1 VAGKLHKVSQSG
13 VIAEAA
19 EASGVL
25 LGRDRELLELYA
37 LVDGIGT
44 RGGALVVRGDAGI
57 GKSALL
63 AATKERAQDQGL
75 AVVSTTGALS
85 EAQLAFSGL
94 HQLLLPLLDGLER
107 LPDPQRRALE
117 SAFGIAEADAPNV
130 FLIGLATLGLV
141 AERAVE
147 TPLLFVVEDAH
158 WLDRSSSEVLKF
170 VARRIE
176 SDPAFLLFAVR
187 EGVPSP
193 FDDAGLPE
201 LHVAGLD
208 QDASNALLDLGA
220 TTLPADVRGRIL
232 EAAAGNPLA
241 LIELPVAAAEVGAQA
256 ARSDPL
262 PLTDRLERAFTSRLT
277 SLGTGVQQLLLLA
290 ALDDVD
296 LAELSRAAKT
306 PLRPDDLAPAV
317 AAGLGSLV
325 AGRFRFRHPLIR
337 SAVEQAATPAQL
349 RYAHAALADALAG
362 EPDRAVWHRAA
373 AGNGPNEEV
382 ATALEVTAERAT
394 LRGGG
399 DVAVAAYERAAELT
413 ADPRRRAMRLFL
425 AGDLALK
432 LGGPKEGVRLFR
444 EARGIGLPPAER
456 AISSFYLE
464 LADGTWSGSALI
476 RDFGR
481 VARELVASGDGRR
494 GLEAL
499 ATVSVR
505 AYWER
510 LDDRTRQEI
519 AAISDEI
526 EVPPDEPDR
535 LAVVAMIDPV
545 GRGKEVIEQVSRL
558 SPIGITDLDELFA
571 VGSAAQ
577 AVWADTLALPFL
589 QAAAAGARAHGRLNL
604 LAHTLAFVAWSDLHR
619 GAVRRTSTSA
629 AECARIAE
637 EVRAPRYVVAAR
649 LAQAIA
655 SAEQGDDATAER
667 LVADAE
673 TLLLPLGANPM
684 LALPALARGRL
695 ALAGER
701 FGEAYE
707 HLVRIFD
714 PAGAAFHPFVGGWA
728 IADLADAAVRG
739 EGDLELVRRC
749 VAEWGQIAATTTASR
764 LQVQVTYAESIL
776 AKDAVAEQH
785 FRVAIAAAQAEW
797 PFYVAR
803 TQLAYGVWLRRH
815 RRMTQSRAPL
825 REAAETFDAL
835 GLLRY
840 SERAR
845 RELRAAGETVR
856 QRDPGAWAELSP
868 QELQIAQLA
877 AEGLSNR
884 QIGEQ
889 LYLSHRTV
897 ESHLYRLFP
906 KLGVTSRA
914 QLRGALDSASA
925 PDMQ

>member
-1 VAGKLHKVSQSG
+1 MTQSG
-13 VIAEAA
+13 VIAEEAA
-19 EASGVL
+19 GASGVL
-25 LGRDRELLELYA
+25 LGRERELSELYA
-37 LVDGIGT
+37 LVDGIEQ

-63 AATKERAQDQGL
+63 AAAKERAQNQGL
-75 AVVSTTGALS
+75 TVVSTAGALS

-94 HQLLLPLLDGLER
+94 HQLLLPLLDGLDR

-117 SAFGIAEADAPNV
+117 GAFGIAEADAPDV
-130 FLIGLATLGLV
+130 FLIGLAALGLV
-141 AERAVE
+141 AERTVE
-147 TPLLFVVEDAH
+147 TPLLFSVEDAH
-158 WLDRSSSEVLKF
+158 WLDRPSSEVLKF
-170 VARRIE
+170 VARRVE
-176 SDPAFLLFAVR
+176 SDQALLLFAVR
-187 EGVPSP
+187 EGVSSP

-208 QDASNALLDLGA
+208 QEASSALLDLGA
-220 TTLPADVRGRIL
+220 TTLPADVRRRIL

-262 PLTDRLERAFTSRLT
+262 PLTDRLERAFTTRLA
-277 SLGTGVQQLLLLA
+277 SLDTGVQKLLLFA

-296 LAELSRAAKT
+296 LPELSRAART
-306 PLRPDDLAPAV
+306 PLGPDDLAPAV
-317 AAGLGSLV
+317 AAGLGRLEV
-325 AGRFRFRHPLIR
+325 GRFRFRHPLIR
-337 SAVEQAATPAQL
+337 SAVQQAATTAQL
-349 RYAHAALADALAG
+349 RYAHAALAEALAG

-373 AGNGPNEEV
+373 AASGPSEEV
-382 ATALEVTAERAT
+382 ATALEATAASAT

-413 ADPRRRAMRLFL
+413 ADPQGRAMRLFL

-432 LGGPKEGVRLFR
+432 LGGPSEGVRLFR
-444 EARGIGLPPAER
+444 EARGIGLPPAEH
-456 AISSFYLE
+456 AIASFYLE
-464 LADGTWSGSALI
+464 LAEGTWSGSALI

-481 VARELVASGDGRR
+481 VARELVVSGDGRR

-499 ATVSVR
+499 ATVGVR

-510 LDDRTRQEI
+510 LDDHTRQEI

-526 EVPPDEPDR
+526 KGPRDEPDR
-535 LAVVAMIDPV
+535 LFVLAMIDPI
-545 GRGKEVIEQVSRL
+545 GRGKEVVEQVSRL
-558 SPIGITDLDELFA
+558 SPTGMSDPEQLFT
-571 VGSAAQ
+571 VGAAAQ

-589 QAAAAGARAHGRLNL
+589 QAAAAGTRANGRLYL
-604 LAHTLAFVAWSDLHR
+604 LAHTLAFEAWSDLHR
-619 GAVRRTSTSA
+619 GAVRRAFTSA
-629 AECARIAE
+629 AECTRIAGE
-637 EVRAPRYVVAAR
+637 LRTPRYLVAAR

-655 SAEQGDDATAER
+655 SAEQGDDETSER
-667 LVADAE
+667 LIVDAE

-707 HLVRIFD
+707 HLIRIFD
-714 PAGAAFHPFVGGWA
+714 PTGAAFHQFVRGWA
-728 IADLADAAVRG
+728 LADLADAAVRG
-739 EGDLELVRRC
+739 DGDLETVRGYL
-749 VAEWGQIAATTTASR
+749 ADWGQIAATTTAPR
-764 LQVQVTYAESIL
+764 LQVQVAYAEAIL
-776 AKDAVAEQH
+776 AKDAVAEEH

-803 TQLAYGVWLRRH
+803 TQLAYGVWLRRQ

-840 SERAR
+840 AERAR
-845 RELRAAGETVR
+845 RELRASGVTVR
-856 QRDPGAWAELSP
+856 RRGPGGWSQLSP

-914 QLRGALDSASA
+914 QLRDALERASGS
-925 PDMQ
+925 

>member
-1 VAGKLHKVSQSG
+1 MTGSSVVAEEVAG
-13 VIAEAA
+13 
-19 EASGVL
+19 ASGVL

-37 LVDGIGT
+37 LVEGIGT

-63 AATKERAQDQGL
+63 AATKERAQSRGL
-75 AVVSTTGALS
+75 TVVSTTGALS

-94 HQLLLPLLDGLER
+94 HQLLLPLLDGLDR

-117 SAFGIAEADAPNV
+117 GAFGIAEADAPNV

-141 AERAVE
+141 AERAVD

-176 SDPAFLLFAVR
+176 SDQAVLLFAVR

-208 QDASNALLDLGA
+208 QEASNALLDLGA
-220 TTLPADVRGRIL
+220 TTLPADVRRRIL

-241 LIELPVAAAEVGAQA
+241 LIELPVAAAEVGEQA

-262 PLTDRLERAFTSRLT
+262 PLTDRLERAFSSRLA
-277 SLGTGVQQLLLLA
+277 SLDTGVQKLLLLA

-306 PLRPDDLAPAV
+306 PLGPDDLAPAV
-317 AAGLGSLV
+317 SAGLGRLE

-337 SAVEQAATPAQL
+337 SAVQQAATPAQL
-349 RYAHAALADALAG
+349 RQAHAALAEALAD

-373 AGNGPNEEV
+373 AASGPSEDV
-382 ATALEVTAERAT
+382 AMDLDAAGERAR

-399 DVAVAAYERAAELT
+399 GVAVAAYERAAELT
-413 ADPRRRAMRLFL
+413 ADPKSRALRLYRAGYL
-425 AGDLALK
+425 AFS
-432 LGGPKEGVRLFR
+432 LGRPREGVRLLGQ
-444 EARGIGLPPAER
+444 AQQLGLPAAEH
-456 AISSFYLE
+456 AIASFYLE
-464 LADGTWSGSALI
+464 LAEGTWSGSALI

-481 VARELVASGDGRR
+481 IARELVASGEGQR

-510 LDDRTRQEI
+510 LEDQTRQEI
-519 AAISDEI
+519 AAISNEI
-526 EVPPDEPDR
+526 AGPPDDPIR
-535 LAVVAMIDPV
+535 LSVVAMIDPI
-545 GRGKEVIEQVSRL
+545 GRGKEVIEQISRL
-558 SPIGITDLDELFA
+558 SPVGMSDLDELFA
-571 VGSAAQ
+571 VGSSAQ
-577 AVWADTLALPFL
+577 AVWADTLAPPFL
-589 QAAAAGARAHGRLNL
+589 RAAAAGARASGRLNL
-604 LAHTLAFVAWSDLHR
+604 LAHTLVFEAWSDLHR
-619 GAVRRTSTSA
+619 GAVRHAITSA
-629 AECARIAE
+629 AEAARIAE
-637 EVRAPRYVVAAR
+637 EIRSLRYLGAAQ

-655 SAEQGDDATAER
+655 SAEQGDDENAER
-667 LVADAE
+667 LIAGAE

-714 PAGAAFHPFVGGWA
+714 PASAAFHPFARGWA
-728 IADLADAAVRG
+728 LADLADAAVRG
-739 EGDLELVRRC
+739 DGDLDAVRGYL
-749 VAEWGQIAATTTASR
+749 AEWQQVAQSTTAPH
-764 LQVQVTYAESIL
+764 LQVQVAYGTAIL
-776 AKDAVAEQH
+776 AKDAVAEQC
-785 FRVAIAAAQAEW
+785 FRVAIASAQAEW

-803 TQLAYGVWLRRH
+803 AQLAYGAWLRRH
-815 RRMTQSRAPL
+815 RRMTQSRTPL

-840 SERAR
+840 AERTR
-845 RELRAAGETVR
+845 RELRASGETVR
-856 QRDPGAWAELSP
+856 RRGPGGWSQLSP

-884 QIGEQ
+884 EIGER

-914 QLRGALDSASA
+914 QLRDALEDASA
-925 PDMQ
+925 PDVQ

>member
-1 VAGKLHKVSQSG
+1 
-13 VIAEAA
+13 VIAEEATG
-19 EASGVL
+19 ASGVL
-25 LGRDRELLELYA
+25 LGRDREQSELYA
-37 LVDGIGT
+37 LVDGIEQ

-63 AATKERAQDQGL
+63 AAARERALGRGI

-85 EAQLAFSGL
+85 EAQLAFAGL
-94 HQLLLPLLDGLER
+94 HQLLLPLLDGLDL

-117 SAFGIAEADAPNV
+117 TAFGIAESDAPDL
-130 FLIGLATLGLV
+130 FLIGLAALGLV
-141 AERAVE
+141 AERAAE

-158 WLDRSSSEVLKF
+158 WLDRPSSEVLKF
-170 VARRIE
+170 VARRVE
-176 SDPAFLLFAVR
+176 SDPALLLFAVR
-187 EGVPSP
+187 EGVSSA

-201 LHVAGLD
+201 LPVGGLD
-208 QDASNALLDLGA
+208 PGASNALLDLGA
-220 TTLPADVRGRIL
+220 ATLPAEVRRRIL
-232 EAAAGNPLA
+232 EEAEGNPLA
-241 LIELPVAAAEVGAQA
+241 LIELPLAAAELGVQT
-256 ARSDPL
+256 ARSDPF
-262 PLTDRLERAFTSRLT
+262 PLTDRLERAFASRLT
-277 SLGTGVQQLLLLA
+277 SLDTVVQKLLLLA
-290 ALDDVD
+290 ALDDVE
-296 LAELSRAAKT
+296 LSELSRAAKT
-306 PLRPDDLAPAV
+306 PLGPDDLAPAV
-317 AAGLGSLV
+317 AAGLGRLE

-337 SAVEQAATPAQL
+337 SAVQQAATASE
-349 RYAHAALADALAG
+349 RRDAHTALAEALAD

-373 AGNGPNEEV
+373 ATSGPSEDV
-382 ATALEVTAERAT
+382 AIALDAAAERAT

-399 DVAVAAYERAAELT
+399 NVAIAAYERAAELT
-413 ADPRRRAMRLFL
+413 ADPQRRAMRLFL
-425 AGDLALK
+425 AGDLALE
-432 LGGPKEGVRLFR
+432 LGGPKEGVRLFTAAQR
-444 EARGIGLPPAER
+444 IGLPPAEQ
-456 AISSFYLE
+456 AIASFYLE
-464 LADGTWSGSALI
+464 LAEGTWSGSAMI

-481 VARELVASGDGRR
+481 LARELVASGEGRR

-499 ATVSVR
+499 ATVAVR

-510 LDDRTRQEI
+510 LDDHTRHEI

-526 EVPPDEPDR
+526 AGPPDDPIR
-535 LAVVAMIDPV
+535 LSVVALIDPI
-545 GRGKEVIEQVSRL
+545 GRGKHVIEQISRL
-558 SPIGITDLDELFA
+558 SPVGMPDLHDLFA
-571 VGSAAQ
+571 VGAAAQ
-577 AVWADTLALPFL
+577 SVWADTLALPFL
-589 QAAAAGARAHGRLNL
+589 QAAAATARANGQLNQ
-604 LAHTLAFVAWSDLHR
+604 LAQTLVFEAWSDLHR
-619 GAVRRTSTSA
+619 GAVRKAFTGA
-629 AECARIAE
+629 AEGARIAE
-637 EVRAPRYVVAAR
+637 EIRALRYVVAAR

-655 SAEQGDDATAER
+655 SAEQGDEETAER
-667 LVADAE
+667 LIADAE

-714 PAGAAFHPFVGGWA
+714 PAGAAFHEFVRGWA
-728 IADLADAAVRG
+728 LADLADAAVRG
-739 EGDLELVRRC
+739 DGDLETVRGYL
-749 VAEWGQIAATTTASR
+749 AEWGQIAATTTAPR
-764 LQVQVTYAESIL
+764 LQVQVAYAESIL
-776 AKDAVAEQH
+776 AKDAVAEEH

-803 TQLAYGVWLRRH
+803 TQLAYGVWLRRQ

-825 REAAETFDAL
+825 REASATFDAL

-840 SERAR
+840 AERAR
-845 RELRAAGETVR
+845 RELRASGETVR
-856 QRDPGAWAELSP
+856 RRDPSGWSQLSP

-914 QLRGALDSASA
+914 QLRDALENASD
-925 PDMQ
+925 P

>member
-1 VAGKLHKVSQSG
+1 MTRGG
-13 VIAEAA
+13 VIAEEAPG
-19 EASGVL
+19 ASGLL
-25 LGRDRELLELYA
+25 LGRDQELSELYA
-37 LVDGIGT
+37 LVDGIAEH
-44 RGGALVVRGDAGI
+44 GGALVVRGDAGI

-63 AATKERAQDQGL
+63 AAARDRALSQEVT
-75 AVVSTTGALS
+75 VVSTVGALS

-94 HQLLLPLLDGLER
+94 HQLLLPLLDGLDR

-117 SAFGIAEADAPNV
+117 GAFGISAADAPNV
-130 FLIGLATLGLV
+130 FLIGLATLGLI
-141 AERAVE
+141 AERAIE
-147 TPLLFVVEDAH
+147 TPLLFVIDDAH
-158 WLDRSSSEVLKF
+158 WLDRPTSEVLKF

-176 SDPAFLLFAVR
+176 SDPALLLFAVR

-208 QDASNALLDLGA
+208 QEASNALLDLGA
-220 TTLPADVRGRIL
+220 ATLLVDVRRRIL

-262 PLTDRLERAFTSRLT
+262 PLTDRLERAFTSRLA
-277 SLGTGVQQLLLLA
+277 SLGTGVQKLLLLA

-306 PLRPDDLAPAV
+306 PLGPDDLAPAV
-317 AAGLGSLV
+317 AAGLGMLEV
-325 AGRFRFRHPLIR
+325 GMFRFRHPLIR
-337 SAVEQAATPAQL
+337 SAVQQAATPAQL
-349 RYAHAALADALAG
+349 RYAHAALAEALAG

-373 AGNGPNEEV
+373 AASGPSEEI
-382 ATALEVTAERAT
+382 ATALEATAARAM
-394 LRGGG
+394 LRGGD

-413 ADPRRRAMRLFL
+413 ADPQRRALRLFL

-432 LGGPKEGVRLFR
+432 LGGPKEGVRLFS
-444 EARGIGLPPAER
+444 EAREIGLPPAEH

-464 LADGTWSGSALI
+464 LAEGTWSGSALI

-481 VARELVASGDGRR
+481 IARELAASGDGRR

-499 ATVSVR
+499 STVSVR

-510 LDDRTRQEI
+510 LDDHTRQEI

-526 EVPPDEPDR
+526 EGARDEPDR
-535 LAVVAMIDPV
+535 LCVLAMIDPI
-545 GRGKEVIEQVSRL
+545 GRGREVIDRISRL
-558 SPIGITDLDELFA
+558 SPIGITDLDQLFA

-577 AVWADTLALPFL
+577 SVWADPLALPFL
-589 QAAAAGARAHGRLNL
+589 QAAAAGARARGRLNL
-604 LAHTLAFVAWSDLHR
+604 LAHTLAFEAWSDLHR
-619 GAVRRTSTSA
+619 GAVRRASTSA
-629 AECARIAE
+629 AEGARIAE
-637 EVRAPRYVVAAR
+637 EVRTPRYVVAAR

-655 SAEQGDDATAER
+655 SAEQGDDATAEC

-707 HLVRIFD
+707 HFVRIFD
-714 PAGAAFHPFVGGWA
+714 PAGTAFHPFVGGWA
-728 IADLADAAVRG
+728 LADLADAAVRG
-739 EGDLELVRRC
+739 DGDLKLVRGHLARW
-749 VAEWGQIAATTTASR
+749 AQIATATTAPR
-764 LQVQVTYAESIL
+764 LRVQIAYAAAIL
-776 AKDAVAEQH
+776 AKGAVAEQH
-785 FRVAIAAAQAEW
+785 FRLAIAAAQAEW

-803 TQLAYGVWLRRH
+803 TQLAYGVWLRRQ

-840 SERAR
+840 AERAR
-845 RELRAAGETVR
+845 RELRASGETVR
-856 QRDPGAWAELSP
+856 RRDPGGWSQLSP

-884 QIGEQ
+884 QIGER

-897 ESHLYRLFP
+897 ESHLYRVFP
-906 KLGVTSRA
+906 KLGITSRA
-914 QLRGALDSASA
+914 QLASRLTQ
-925 PDMQ
+925 P